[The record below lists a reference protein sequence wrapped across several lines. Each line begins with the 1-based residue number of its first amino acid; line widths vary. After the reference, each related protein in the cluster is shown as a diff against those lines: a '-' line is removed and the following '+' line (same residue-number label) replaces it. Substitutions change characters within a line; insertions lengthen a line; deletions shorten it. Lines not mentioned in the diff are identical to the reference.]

1 MGNLLSIV
9 IVWSLSTFT
18 VRLMTALGISLTT
31 YSAISR
37 LVDGLINRL
46 QVYLSQVPADILA
59 IMSMAGVGEGL
70 SLIASALVTRAF
82 FVSARVFIT
91 ASKR

>member
-37 LVDGLINRL
+37 LVDSLINRM
-46 QVYLSQVPADILA
+46 QVYLSQAPADILSLLA
-59 IMSMAGVGEGL
+59 TAGVGEGL
-70 SLIASALVTRAF
+70 SIIASALVTRAF
-82 FVSARVFIT
+82 FVSARIFIT
-91 ASKR
+91 ASSK

>member
-1 MGNLLSIV
+1 MGNLLLSIV

-37 LVDGLINRL
+37 LVDSLINRL

-59 IMSMAGVGEGL
+59 IMST
-70 SLIASALVTRAF
+70 ALVTRAF